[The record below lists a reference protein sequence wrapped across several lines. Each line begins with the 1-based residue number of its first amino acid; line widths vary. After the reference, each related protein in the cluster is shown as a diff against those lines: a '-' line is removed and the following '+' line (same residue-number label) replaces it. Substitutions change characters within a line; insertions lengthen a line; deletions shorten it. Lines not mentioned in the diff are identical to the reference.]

1 MQNNWEVYEQLISN
15 CNFNSNPIFVN
26 ILLFSKP
33 WPVTLDYD
41 FFRSL
46 RPMKSIDWIHTLL
59 SLLLV
64 LVLHWGQRSQHRR
77 RDIRV
82 ILINTTK
89 LCDPDR
95 RWDTERHSVGLA
107 VSESLT
113 SDSTLTPVIC
123 RRQHLSGE
131 KPTNIKHFT
140 QQQTET
146 RRTASRCISTIYF
159 HSYNLC
165 WRSFCASRLFLRHNH
180 NSIRYNSIC
189 LNKMFYHQNSEQH
202 ESSHLGKML
211 RNWRHEQ
218 GAEDFQSQP
227 NQWLLECCDLQCDL
241 QLMAI

>member
-1 MQNNWEVYEQLISN
+1 MS
-15 CNFNSNPIFVN
+15 IFYYFLSHGLWFW
-26 ILLFSKP
+26 ILTFSDCYDQWNRSIESTLYWAFCLFSFYIE
-33 WPVTLDYD
+33 V
-41 FFRSL
+41 RGC
-46 RPMKSIDWIHTLL
+46 SIGL
-59 SLLLV
+59 
-64 LVLHWGQRSQHRR
+64 

-89 LCDPDR
+89 LCDPDG

-140 QQQTET
+140 QHQTET
-146 RRTASRCISTIYF
+146 GRTASRCISTIYL
-159 HSYNLC
+159 HSYNLR
-165 WRSFCASRLFLRHNH
+165 WRSFCASRLFLRHN
-180 NSIRYNSIC
+180 SIRYNSICGDIC

-227 NQWLLECCDLQCDL
+227 NQWLLECCDLQRL
-241 QLMAI
+241 SWPSLEWLMAI